1 MLMVVKDIQDV
12 IMLNRYFRKTLL
24 LREQLD
30 HLRPFLVVAAL
41 THSAAGSFP
50 RIGILLSDHTDVLC
64 ELMTEMASPSVAG
77 GGI

>member
-1 MLMVVKDIQDV
+1 MLEVVEEIQEV
-12 IMLNRYFRKTLL
+12 IILNRYFRKTLL

-30 HLRPFLVVAAL
+30 HLRPLLVVAAL

-50 RIGILLSDHTDVLC
+50 RIELLLSDHTAVLC